1 MDLKRY
7 YEKIREVEAK
17 IADEFPVV
25 VSREMADG
33 GKEGTHT
40 EVGRRLAARMIVE
53 GLARLASAAERDAF
67 RAVQAEACLVAEQVA
82 AASKVQLAVLS
93 SAELQKLKGFQKSKT

>member
-40 EVGRRLAARMIVE
+40 EVARRLAARMIVE
-53 GLARLASAAERDAF
+53 GLARLASATERDAF
-67 RAVQAEACLVAEQVA
+67 RALQAEACLLAEQVA
-82 AASKVQLAVLS
+82 AASKVQLAVL
-93 SAELQKLKGFQKSKT
+93 